1 MQVLMEHEA
10 KALLRKYGVPAT
22 TPQLVQ
28 SAHDA
33 LAAARAIGAPVALK
47 IASPDILHKARI
59 GGVRLA
65 VEPAAAG
72 GAYEEIMAAARNV
85 AKAEIAGVLVE
96 PMAAGGTEIIIGG
109 KRDPQFGPV
118 VMFGMGGTS
127 VEKTRAVAFRLAP
140 ISEVEARDLI
150 GSTAPELV
158 RNAETTA
165 KLISILLAVAGP
177 DGALVR
183 EDIRELDI
191 NPVIVNASGV
201 IAVDALIILG
211 SGASHAP
218 ASGDGFFDRPAE
230 QKRLYQTMKA
240 AFEPTGVVVVGAS
253 AIPGKLGFT
262 IVRNLVDY
270 GFKGPIFGVHPTANN
285 VYGCPT
291 FPSVSDLPQDVD
303 RAMIVVPAAKV
314 AQALEQCA
322 AKGVGVAQ
330 IYSAGFAEWSDEGK
344 ALEQSIRDIVARTG
358 MRVIGPNTIGT
369 FSASGGLTLTVPRYS
384 PRGQGT
390 ISFVA
395 QSGTYALDVI
405 TRSRVLGL
413 PLGKSVSCGNCVDL
427 GPLEYLLYFAEDPC
441 TDIIAMYLE
450 SVPDAGRFFRC
461 AAQIDKPIVLLKGG
475 QSAAGVQAANSHT
488 GALATDSGLWQAAAK
503 QAGAIVVGTLDE
515 LIDVLQ
521 ALTAFGERWRLGRRL
536 GVFTSGGGISV
547 GAADAAATADLAVAE
562 LAENTRKALAKFGV
576 PGTSVKN
583 PVDIP
588 VWGLKAGGRFIF
600 NEMIDVLAADENVD
614 SVVACVEMGSV
625 FSFSADEVEGLEQMD
640 LIASSI
646 LACQSRRPVSAV
658 FRTTGDKVQDDYVRA
673 VRPRMLARG
682 IPVYEGIERAIHA
695 HATIA
700 RAQARLATDRS

>member
-10 KALLRKYGVPAT
+10 KALLRKYGVKAT
-22 TPQLVQ
+22 APRLVQ
-28 SAHDA
+28 SAQDA
-33 LAAARAIGAPVALK
+33 LAAAQGIGAPVVLK
-47 IASPDILHKARI
+47 IASPDILHKARV

-65 VEPAAAG
+65 VQPRDAG
-72 GAYEEIMAAARNV
+72 SAYEEIMASARNV
-85 AKAEIAGVLVE
+85 TKARIAGVLVE
-96 PMAAGGTEIIIGG
+96 PMVEGGTELIIGG
-109 KRDPQFGPV
+109 KRDPHFGPV

-127 VEKTRAVAFRLAP
+127 VEKTRTVAFRLAP
-140 ISEVEARDLI
+140 ISEAEARDLI
-150 GSTAPELV
+150 ASTTPELTRDV
-158 RNAETTA
+158 ETAE

-177 DGALVR
+177 DGALVK

-201 IAVDALIILG
+201 VAVDALAILG
-211 SGASHAP
+211 SGAPGAT
-218 ASGDGFFDRPAE
+218 ASDASFDRAAE
-230 QKRLYQTMKA
+230 QKQLYQTMKA
-240 AFEPTGVVVVGAS
+240 AFEPSGIVVVGAS
-253 AIPGKLGFT
+253 ATPGKLGFT

-270 GFKGPIFGVHPTANN
+270 GFKRPIFGVHPTANN

-291 FPSVSDLPQDVD
+291 FASVSDLPHDVD

-314 AQALEQCA
+314 AHALEQCA
-322 AKGVGVAQ
+322 AKGVRVAQ

-344 ALEQSIRDIVARTG
+344 ALEQSIREIVARTG

-384 PRGQGT
+384 PRGEGT

-395 QSGTYALDVI
+395 QSGTYALDAI

-427 GPLEYLLYFAEDPC
+427 GPLEYLLYFAEDPG

-475 QSAAGVQAANSHT
+475 QSAAGLQAASSHT
-488 GALATDSGLWQAAAK
+488 GALATDSGLWEAAAK
-503 QAGAIVVGTLDE
+503 QAGAVVVDTLDE

-562 LAENTRKALAKFGV
+562 LTENTRKALARFGV

-588 VWGLKAGGRFIF
+588 VWGLKADGRFIF

-625 FSFSADEVEGLEQMD
+625 FSFSADEVEGLEQME
-640 LIASSI
+640 LISASI
-646 LACQSRRPVSAV
+646 LANRSKRPVSAV

-673 VRPRMLARG
+673 IRPRMLARG

-700 RAQARLATDRS
+700 RARARLASDRN